1 MKDIGRNTL
10 EELLN
15 SNVPDM
21 EGKDI
26 WIWGTG
32 DTAQLYQEAFAR
44 LEKERFFIQGY
55 CDNNSEKWGTVFNG
69 KPVIS
74 PQDLKQKENICVLI
88 CTSVPETIRAIEK
101 SLKEMKLDGYL
112 LDEVILKYHKA
123 EVLACYDMLE
133 DECSKNVYANV
144 VLARMTGIYVGFKTL
159 KNQYFA
165 FEPFMEDMPSE
176 VFVDCGAYVGDTIE
190 KYIWE
195 RDGVFKKIIA
205 FEPDKDNFKAMESR
219 VQRLLNEW
227 NLKEESIELH
237 PYGVSDKSEEG
248 VIKRYEKNN
257 GLGSKLLHDTGE
269 EGEACGTVA
278 LDAYI
283 KEPYSFLKADVE
295 SYEYKMLLGA
305 QKGIKEY
312 KPLLAICLYH
322 NAVDLYSIPLL
333 IKELVPE
340 YRLAVCHHSK
350 RAAETTLYAWIE

>member
-1 MKDIGRNTL
+1 
-10 EELLN
+10 
-15 SNVPDM
+15 
-21 EGKDI
+21 
-26 WIWGTG
+26 
-32 DTAQLYQEAFAR
+32 
-44 LEKERFFIQGY
+44 
-55 CDNNSEKWGTVFNG
+55 
-69 KPVIS
+69 
-74 PQDLKQKENICVLI
+74 
-88 CTSVPETIRAIEK
+88 
-101 SLKEMKLDGYL
+101 
-112 LDEVILKYHKA
+112 
-123 EVLACYDMLE
+123 
-133 DECSKNVYANV
+133 
-144 VLARMTGIYVGFKTL
+144 MTGIYVGFKTL